1 MAKEIERA
9 GIPVAHVCSIITI
22 SQTVGA
28 NRIVPSVAIPHPL
41 GNPKVSPEE
50 EKELRRNLLKKALDA
65 LQTPIEEQTVFS
77 YHILDIG
84 EGDFD
89 KEVMESEFPVLVDF
103 FTPPCAPC
111 KALIPVLERA
121 AGKFPNVDNQGLC
134 ARFKIVGVPALLF
147 FKGGQNVLRLDG
159 FDAST
164 ETRIEDALKELVAM

>member
-1 MAKEIERA
+1 MSPGEHLVEVGER
-9 GIPVAHVCSIITI
+9 
-22 SQTVGA
+22 
-28 NRIVPSVAIPHPL
+28 
-41 GNPKVSPEE
+41 
-50 EKELRRNLLKKALDA
+50 
-65 LQTPIEEQTVFS
+65 
-77 YHILDIG
+77 
-84 EGDFD
+84 DFE

-121 AGKFPNVDNQGLC
+121 AGKFPNVKVVKVNAWDNQGLC